1 MEFSKRTNG
10 LSSAIFAQLEQ
21 RKQEQLAKGRSMIN
35 FSIGTPDLPPAPHII
50 KTLQEEAAKPQNYI
64 YAIRD
69 LPELTKAVQDW
80 YQRRFGVR
88 LETDEVLAMNGSQD
102 GLSHISL
109 AITNPG
115 ELVLTPDPCY
125 PIFSTGPQLAEAEL
139 YPIPLLKSN
148 NYVMDLDTI
157 PISVAQR
164 AKLMIVSYPNNP
176 VTATAPDEFYEKLVW
191 FAKKYDII
199 VLHDNAYCE
208 LVFDGKKGGSFLS
221 VPGAKD
227 VGIEFN
233 SLSKTYNMPGCR
245 ISFALGNR
253 QIIER
258 LRTLKSHLDYGIFIP
273 IQKAAIAALNGPQD
287 CVAQTVKAYET
298 RRDLIVN
305 GFSEI
310 GWQIDK
316 PQGTMF
322 MWAAIPPHYQSS
334 VDFTFDLIEKAGII
348 VVPGSSFGAHG
359 EGFVRL
365 AMVQPEA
372 EIRKAITAVKQSG
385 IMQ

>member
-21 RKQEQLAKGRSMIN
+21 RKQEQLAKGRQIIN
-35 FSIGTPDLPPAPHII
+35 FSIGTPDLPPAPHIM
-50 KTLQEEAAKPQNYI
+50 KVLQEEAAKPENYI

-69 LPELTKAVQDW
+69 LPELTETVQNW
-80 YQRRFGVR
+80 YQRRFGVH
-88 LETDEVLAMNGSQD
+88 LETDEILAMNGSQD

-115 ELVLTPDPCY
+115 DLVLTPDPCY

-139 YPIPLLKSN
+139 YPISLLKAN
-148 NYVMDLDTI
+148 NYVIDLDQI
-157 PISVAQR
+157 PASVAQK

-176 VTATAPDEFYEKLVW
+176 VTATAPYDFYEKLVW

-208 LVFDGKKGGSFLS
+208 LVYDGKKGGSFLA

-253 QIIER
+253 KIIER
-258 LRTLKSHLDYGIFIP
+258 FRTLKSHLDYGIFLP
-273 IQKAAIAALNGPQD
+273 IQKAAIAALNGSQE
-287 CVAQTVKAYET
+287 CVVQTVRAYEI
-298 RRDLIVN
+298 RRNLIAD
-305 GFSEI
+305 GFGEI
-310 GWQIDK
+310 GWKINK

-322 MWAAIPPHYQSS
+322 I
-334 VDFTFDLIEKAGII
+334 
-348 VVPGSSFGAHG
+348 
-359 EGFVRL
+359 
-365 AMVQPEA
+365 
-372 EIRKAITAVKQSG
+372 
-385 IMQ
+385 